1 MKKLTDLNQN
11 FPEWYQDV
19 IAEAEL
25 ADQSPTRGCMVI
37 RPYGYALW
45 ENIQSSM
52 DKKIKSTGAQN
63 AYFPLLIPESFLTKE
78 ADHVE
83 GFAPEL
89 AVVTHGGGK
98 KLEEP
103 LVVRPTS
110 ETIVYYMFE
119 RWIKSWRDLPL
130 KINQWANVVRWEMRT
145 RPFLRTAEFL
155 WQEGHTAHYSH
166 EEAVEMSLTMLEH
179 YRDFAENYL
188 AIPVVTGLKTDSEK
202 FPGAERTYTFEALM
216 QDGKALQM
224 GTSHVLNLSFPES
237 FGVKF
242 QDKDGVMRSP
252 YCTSWGSTTRLIG
265 AMIMVHGDQNGLI
278 MPPKLAPIQVV
289 IVPIYKTDEE
299 RAAVLGKV
307 AELERALH
315 ATDVRVK
322 IDNDTEKTPGAK
334 FYHWEVRGVP
344 IRIEIGPKDLANNHA
359 VVVNR
364 AESDKTKKKAIISL
378 DILTSTVTELLTQ
391 IQNQMFER
399 AKKYRDDKWY
409 QADTLEQIAATLDA
423 QPGFYQTGWCGSAEC
438 EAKLKEIKATTR
450 CRVTAKH
457 TQCFACKQ
465 ASAEDVLIAKAY

>member
-1 MKKLTDLNQN
+1 MKKLTDIHQN

-19 IAEAEL
+19 VAEAEL

-45 ENIQSSM
+45 ENIQAAM

-63 AYFPLLIPESFLTKE
+63 AYFPLLIPESFLKKE

-83 GFAPEL
+83 GFSPEL

-98 KLEEP
+98 LLEEP

-110 ETIVYYMFE
+110 ETIVYHMFE

-179 YRDFAENYL
+179 YRDFSENYL

-224 GTSHVLNLSFPES
+224 GTSHVLNLSFPQS

-252 YCTSWGSTTRLIG
+252 YCTSWGSTTRFIG
-265 AMIMVHGDQNGLI
+265 AMTMVHGDQNGLVV
-278 MPPKLAPIQVV
+278 PPMLAPIQAV
-289 IVPIYKTDEE
+289 IIPIYKSDEE
-299 RAAVLGKV
+299 RANVLAKV
-307 AELERALH
+307 AELERALLG
-315 ATDVRVK
+315 ANVRVLV
-322 IDNDTEKTPGAK
+322 DNDTEKTPGAK

-344 IRIEIGPKDLANNHA
+344 VRIELGPKDLASNHA
-359 VVVNR
+359 VLVNR
-364 AESDKTKKKAIISL
+364 VEQDKAKKKSIVSL
-378 DILTSTVTELLTQ
+378 DALAPAVSELLVM
-391 IQNQMFER
+391 IQAQMFER
-399 AKKYRDDKWY
+399 AKKYRDEKWY
-409 QADTLEQIAATLDA
+409 QAETLEQIAATLDS
-423 QPGFYQTGWCGSAEC
+423 QPGFYQSGWCGSAAC
-438 EAKLKEIKATTR
+438 EAQLKEIKATTR
-450 CRVTAKH
+450 CRVPAKH
-457 TQCFACKQ
+457 SHCFACKQ
-465 ASAEDVLIAKAY
+465 PSTEDVLIAKAY

>member
-45 ENIQSSM
+45 EKIQSSM
-52 DKKIKSTGAQN
+52 DKKIKSTGTQN
-63 AYFPLLIPESFLTKE
+63 AYFPLLIPESFLKKE
-78 ADHVE
+78 ADHVA
-83 GFAPEL
+83 GFSPEL

-98 KLEEP
+98 ELEEP

-278 MPPKLAPIQVV
+278 MPPRLAPIQAV
-289 IVPIYKTDEE
+289 IIPIYKTDEE
-299 RAAVLGKV
+299 RVAVLDKV
-307 AELERALH
+307 AELERALQI
-315 ATDVRVK
+315 ADVRIK

-344 IRIEIGPKDLANNHA
+344 VRIEIGPKDLANNHA

-364 AESDKTKKKAIISL
+364 AESDKTKKKTIVSL
-378 DILTSTVTELLTQ
+378 DILTSTVTEMLTI

-409 QADTLEQIAATLDA
+409 QADTLEHIAAALDV

-450 CRVTAKH
+450 CRVASTH
-457 TQCFACKQ
+457 THCFACKQ
-465 ASAEDVLIAKAY
+465 ASSEDVLIAKAY